1 MASSGPAPG
10 QPGYTCPPVHPQAPE
25 QAQTAHRGSGGT
37 APPVVH
43 STSPKGTRVKVTR
56 WAETHCHHADDLGA
70 EVDGRGDSGRDGDSG
85 GVWWEQKR

>member
-1 MASSGPAPG
+1 MNLDLAAAEKRCFELAPG
-10 QPGYTCPPVHPQAPE
+10 LGRDGPP
-25 QAQTAHRGSGGT
+25 RG
-37 APPVVH
+37 H